1 MSNCLLLS
9 FRNIIFIIKH
19 VQVEVYRSLRWHH
32 HKYGNDSWVAIHLDR
47 ETPDACRPKCNLY
60 FSSNLSNRPKQYSKK
75 KKNSFPQLMS
85 VDVCKKNLNKIL
97 RVVVSFASISI
108 KGECRDRRFQ
118 LFILFFSSF
127 SWRDNLWTFVKK
139 QNKQK

>member
-9 FRNIIFIIKH
+9 FRNIIIFIIKH
-19 VQVEVYRSLRWHH
+19 VQVEVYRWLRWHH
-32 HKYGNDSWVAIHLDR
+32 HKYGNNSWVAIHLDR

-75 KKNSFPQLMS
+75 KKNSFPQLMC
-85 VDVCKKNLNKIL
+85 VKKNLNKIL

-127 SWRDNLWTFVKK
+127 SWRDNLWTLVKK